1 MTKVTRTYLSGC
13 TWCNATGTVQNPTF
27 DPNITGNEWVIICPV
42 CNGSKVITVTEEYD
56 DSYEVDYSKIDNI
69 INPIGLHYEDI
80 IGKTENNAKNKSK

>member
-13 TWCNATGTVQNPTF
+13 TWCNATGRVPE
-27 DPNITGNEWVIICPV
+27 TGISSNAFQTCPV
-42 CNGSKVITVTEEYD
+42 CNGIKVIKITEEYD

-80 IGKTENNAKNKSK
+80 IGKTENNAKNEKK